1 MKVSGFTIIR
11 NAVKF
16 DYPVTEAIHSILPL
30 CDELIVAVGDSE
42 DDTLCLIK
50 KIDSPKIK
58 ILLTTWDDSLRT
70 AGKVLA
76 VETDK
81 ALQAV
86 SPDAD
91 WLFYIQADE
100 CVHERWLPVIREEME
115 KTGNNPAIE
124 GLLFK
129 YLHFYGSYDYVAA
142 SRQWYRHEI
151 RLLKNLPGIHSYRDA
166 QGFRINGKKLK
177 VKEIDACIY
186 HYGWVRH
193 PKTMQQKRMSF
204 NKMYGSDEW
213 IAGHIPQAT
222 TEEFDY
228 TGIDYVKRF
237 EGTHP
242 AVFQPRVNAMNW
254 KFEKDPAE
262 NTMPWKYRVMHFIER
277 ITGKRFFEY
286 RNYKK
291 IE

>member
-16 DYPVTEAIHSILPL
+16 DYPVTEAILSILPL

-58 ILLTTWDDSLRT
+58 IILTTWDDALRE
-70 AGKVLA
+70 AGRVLA

-81 ALQAV
+81 ALRAV

-100 CVHERWLPVIREEME
+100 CVHEQWLPVIREEME
-115 KTGNNPAIE
+115 KTLNNPAIE

-166 QGFRINGKKLK
+166 QGFRINGRKLH

-193 PKTMQQKRMSF
+193 PKIMQQKRMSF

-222 TEEFDY
+222 AEEFDY
-228 TGIDYVKRF
+228 TGIDSVKRF

-262 NTMPWKYRVMHFIER
+262 NTMSWKYRVMHFIEK

-291 IE
+291 IA